1 MPWQPEREAMPG
13 GMHVTSTILSS
24 SVFVCLCE
32 CVTRVLLAV
41 EGKQGPRM
49 QVAHMLPNLRLHPMT
64 QNYLPCRE
72 ESDAQRRQGRQT
84 VQEEMIVHVCHRVI
98 SPCLQ
103 RHMSQ
108 RATSRSH
115 FLPPLLRPVRVI
127 NCLWCLALPGSRR

>member
-1 MPWQPEREAMPG
+1 MATGAEGDARRHARDLHHFVIQCVRVSVLHEYCFAVAGKER
-13 GMHVTSTILSS
+13 
-24 SVFVCLCE
+24 
-32 CVTRVLLAV
+32 
-41 EGKQGPRM
+41 PRM

-72 ESDAQRRQGRQT
+72 ESDAERRQGRQT